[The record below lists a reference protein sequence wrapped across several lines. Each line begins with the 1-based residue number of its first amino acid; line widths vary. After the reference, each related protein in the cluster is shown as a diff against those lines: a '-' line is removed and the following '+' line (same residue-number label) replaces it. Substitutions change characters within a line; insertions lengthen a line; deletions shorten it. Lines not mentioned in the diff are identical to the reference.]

1 MEEVAK
7 HNTKDDCWT
16 VYKGIVYDVTDYAPC
31 HPGGMKIFA
40 GKGQDCTEVF
50 DKYHAYISPQNMIG
64 KYKMGVLVDH
74 KS

>member
-16 VYKGIVYDVTDYAPC
+16 VYKGIVYDVTDYAPA

-40 GKGQDCTEVF
+40 GKG
-50 DKYHAYISPQNMIG
+50 
-64 KYKMGVLVDH
+64 
-74 KS
+74 